1 MKWNKLTAIVSL
13 VVFVTTV
20 PVRAQTINEWFKQKK
35 TQKAYLIQQIAALKV
50 YLEYLKDG
58 YDIVKKG
65 MTLVGDIKEGN
76 LNSHKE
82 YFGSL
87 SNVNR
92 VVSSSPQASR
102 IVYLQTLTA
111 RIINQL
117 KKRLDNPELTDA
129 ERSYLENVCSN
140 VLTLTHNNAEELEN
154 VLTDGKLEMKDDE
167 RIARLDHLY
176 KEVLGCFTF
185 TKALCEDTGLLI
197 FQREKERRDVK
208 EQSDLIR

>member
-76 LNSHKE
+76 FNSHKE
-82 YFGSL
+82 YFVSL
-87 SNVNR
+87 RNVNR
-92 VVSSSPQASR
+92 IVSSSPQASR
-102 IVYLQTLTA
+102 IVYLQTLTV
-111 RIINQL
+111 RIVNQL
-117 KKRLDNPELTDA
+117 KKRLNNPELTDA

-140 VLTLTHNNAEELEN
+140 VLTLTQNNAEELEN
-154 VLTDGKLEMKDDE
+154 LLTDGKLEMKDDE

-185 TKALCEDTGLLI
+185 TKALSEDTGLLI
-197 FQREKERRDVK
+197 FQREKEKRDVN

>member
-140 VLTLTHNNAEELEN
+140 VLTLTQNNAEELEN
-154 VLTDGKLEMKDDE
+154 LLTDGKLEMKDDE

-185 TKALCEDTGLLI
+185 TKALSEDTGLLI
-197 FQREKERRDVK
+197 FQREKEKRDVN

>member
-102 IVYLQTLTA
+102 IVYLQTLTV

-117 KKRLDNPELTDA
+117 KRRLDNPELTDA

-176 KEVLGCFTF
+176 KEVLSCFTF

>member
-102 IVYLQTLTA
+102 IVYLQTLTV

-117 KKRLDNPELTDA
+117 KRRLDNPELTDA

-185 TKALCEDTGLLI
+185 TKALSEDTGLLI
-197 FQREKERRDVK
+197 FQREKEKRDVN